1 MRKVTVTFVGD
12 GSDEVA
18 QAFYTYFVDGG
29 LEDQVIDVLTDNTAP
44 EIEVEGVMDFN
55 NQTLDIAVHSKMKR
69 FPDE

>member
-12 GSDEVA
+12 GSDETA

-44 EIEVEGVMDFN
+44 EIEVDGIFDLN
-55 NQTLDIAVHSKMKR
+55 NDTLDVAILSKMK
-69 FPDE
+69 P